1 MKLQALAWQTNRH
14 SFDEKQKTASPHA
27 LKKYENLESDLNSYK
42 ETNDTRVSDLEERV
56 NKIDEELKSFK
67 K

>member
-27 LKKYENLESDLNSYK
+27 LKKYENLESYRTKLKMDSYIVEWIVRIIVQLLCISIVK
-42 ETNDTRVSDLEERV
+42 
-56 NKIDEELKSFK
+56 
-67 K
+67 